1 MSKKNFEGKVRDEII
16 DELMS
21 NAADFYRGKE
31 KELGKKFLDSDQLAG
46 IEYIFKKNI
55 IRMDIWNL
63 VKYFGRFCAD
73 VVSGDIKNVDEH
85 RLELLNSLGASK
97 KDIGG
102 NKYPEATA
110 TFVSTKFHNVI
121 QNEYGEIVKC
131 FDDNKKEISEDF
143 MKIVKIAFN
152 NEPVDIELINEIK
165 KTRMGFVE
173 LKSLRLNDCDVDNE
187 SINTLMFHLSSLDF
201 LIEELRLGYKN
212 TILEET
218 GRDFYSVNELLNSNV
233 SIGEIIDS
241 LKKFDILK
249 DENICS
255 KDDVVEY
262 FREKNELDLLEIQTA
277 EMSESEEDSQVWM
290 KTFDFEG
297 DVCFVPI
304 KDKVCFSAGLKGLNI
319 SKETLLPALDFGEA
333 KNVGLESGRPYN
345 DDFDEL
351 CFDEKIF
358 TNLKKKNNSVVSGS
372 DELGRIYNNIDNVI
386 FSKKDQSI
394 EEEELFVD
402 GKIELFKTLCDTPIG
417 HKSELDEIMSNYRV
431 KFMREELMVEA
442 IKLAYKEGFFQ
453 PDVSELKELNSLFS
467 ELEKD
472 EDKAIISLKKN
483 IVIRKISN
491 SSLFEKAV
499 KENLKSMI
507 QGKDYVK
514 REDLIDEMAELSLF
528 FKSKWIS
535 IAKEIIKETRD
546 VEELMDLRDHI
557 NNVLPDSFLYN
568 EISKKSEEEL
578 KEVRAKLDNL
588 INMYPS
594 SERQEHKPTR
604 IDFPNNGVTLV
615 SPREHYTNSSI
626 KNKFKEKHYEVVL
639 KFNTR
644 IVHLMSSLF
653 YDGDEERAL
662 RRFDMMI
669 RTSSDIKFK
678 NLNNLKLI
686 VDSININAIDYINES
701 TKDLDALLETYEDI
715 FSNMEKRL
723 LNNIR
728 NNLDL
733 FNEDEFYEATN
744 DSKNNKPEG
753 LTNEWLDLYGN
764 DYVLL
769 DYLSG
774 ITDEERNQYIE
785 NQIAKPMIEFNFID
799 KTEKEVVNAVH
810 LLLDGKINTSSGRSK
825 NMEIVGEVIRYLHLI
840 YSEYGH
846 KDLPSGIKNAME
858 SGDTKQKVALVE
870 RLDKNSHFLSTD
882 HTKKLGIA
890 ICLTYAQGRI
900 NLPEY
905 VSKTMTVFNETLK
918 LSKDKTYQNF
928 VEQLKE
934 KDREKDKELPDS
946 YNVDQFL
953 VEMVM
958 GVPYFAGK
966 ISREEQATIKQELV
980 RILVSHIE
988 SHRQEEKERKQQES
1002 YV

>member
-319 SKETLLPALDFGEA
+319 SKETLLPALDFGDAE
-333 KNVGLESGRPYN
+333 NREIFFWHLSEDFRGLC
-345 DDFDEL
+345 DK
-351 CFDEKIF
+351 EKIY
-358 TNLKKKNNSVVSGS
+358 TNLKKKNISEFSMNEYLIEACYDDIEEFWEFMLEDFDEDS
-372 DELGRIYNNIDNVI
+372 DED
-386 FSKKDQSI
+386 FD
-394 EEEELFVD
+394 ELFLQEEKFTNPKKKNSGKFLGGKETLGMFGAIRNLMHGNKNQSPEEKELLDD
-402 GKIELFKTLCDTPIG
+402 GGAKPFNPRIRPKSDKVMDKYRQELMYDLMKTRYRGYLFFPLTIERDEIDYIID
-417 HKSELDEIMSNYRV
+417 ELDEIEPETEITENG
-431 KFMREELMVEA
+431 FQ
-442 IKLAYKEGFFQ
+442 YKNQ
-453 PDVSELKELNSLFS
+453 
-467 ELEKD
+467 D
-472 EDKAIISLKKN
+472 EDTTYLAKEIIEYRLDESD
-483 IVIRKISN
+483 
-491 SSLFEKAV
+491 LFEKAY
-499 KENLKSMI
+499 KEYLKSVI
-507 QGKDYVK
+507 QGKGYIK
-514 REDLIDEMAELSLF
+514 REDLIDEIVEFQLF
-528 FKSKWIS
+528 FQSKWYLS
-535 IAKEIIKETRD
+535 
-546 VEELMDLRDHI
+546 
-557 NNVLPDSFLYN
+557 PDSFLYD
-568 EISKKSEEEL
+568 ELCLKSEEEL
-578 KEVRAKLDNL
+578 KEIRARLDNL
-588 INMYPS
+588 INMHPPS
-594 SERQEHKPTR
+594 EKQEHKATR
-604 IDFPNNGVTLV
+604 IDLPNN
-615 SPREHYTNSSI
+615 
-626 KNKFKEKHYEVVL
+626 
-639 KFNTR
+639 
-644 IVHLMSSLF
+644 
-653 YDGDEERAL
+653 
-662 RRFDMMI
+662 
-669 RTSSDIKFK
+669 
-678 NLNNLKLI
+678 
-686 VDSININAIDYINES
+686 
-701 TKDLDALLETYEDI
+701 
-715 FSNMEKRL
+715 
-723 LNNIR
+723 
-728 NNLDL
+728 
-733 FNEDEFYEATN
+733 
-744 DSKNNKPEG
+744 
-753 LTNEWLDLYGN
+753 
-764 DYVLL
+764 
-769 DYLSG
+769 
-774 ITDEERNQYIE
+774 
-785 NQIAKPMIEFNFID
+785 
-799 KTEKEVVNAVH
+799 
-810 LLLDGKINTSSGRSK
+810 
-825 NMEIVGEVIRYLHLI
+825 
-840 YSEYGH
+840 
-846 KDLPSGIKNAME
+846 
-858 SGDTKQKVALVE
+858 
-870 RLDKNSHFLSTD
+870 
-882 HTKKLGIA
+882 
-890 ICLTYAQGRI
+890 
-900 NLPEY
+900 
-905 VSKTMTVFNETLK
+905 
-918 LSKDKTYQNF
+918 
-928 VEQLKE
+928 
-934 KDREKDKELPDS
+934 
-946 YNVDQFL
+946 
-953 VEMVM
+953 
-958 GVPYFAGK
+958 
-966 ISREEQATIKQELV
+966 
-980 RILVSHIE
+980 
-988 SHRQEEKERKQQES
+988 
-1002 YV
+1002 